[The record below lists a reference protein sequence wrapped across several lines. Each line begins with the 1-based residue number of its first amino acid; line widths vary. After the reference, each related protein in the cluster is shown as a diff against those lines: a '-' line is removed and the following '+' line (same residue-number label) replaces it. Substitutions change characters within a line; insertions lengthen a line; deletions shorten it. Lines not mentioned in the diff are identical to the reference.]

1 MHSRRIHGTKLFMM
15 LPINQ
20 ASQKMRPLV
29 LLSLINFLRHLSDFK
44 LETKYN
50 FLSRTYRV
58 KKSSFQMFPYPK
70 MILSLSQPGVGQE
83 GVQWRGVTYTLQ
95 LKKALLGSEIIAA
108 KN

>member
-70 MILSLSQPGVGQE
+70 MILSLSHTGMRAWGGPGG
-83 GVQWRGVTYTLQ
+83 
-95 LKKALLGSEIIAA
+95 GSMAGGYLYPPIEKGPPGA
-108 KN
+108 

>member
-1 MHSRRIHGTKLFMM
+1 MHSRRIHGTKLFIM

-58 KKSSFQMFPYPK
+58 KKSSFQMLLTSYYKNKVGLIAFHKYQL
-70 MILSLSQPGVGQE
+70 MI
-83 GVQWRGVTYTLQ
+83 
-95 LKKALLGSEIIAA
+95 
-108 KN
+108 